1 MTGFKY
7 TVSGGSGDGLRYSP
21 IKRTQMLEIFNQL
34 HTVSYTATLDVRNN
48 TYTADLTDADKAI
61 ATNKG
66 WTLSL
71 SY

>member
-7 TVSGGSGDGLRYSP
+7 TVSGNSGDGLRYSP
-21 IKRTQMLEIFNQL
+21 IKRTQLLEIFNQL
-34 HTVSYTATLDVRNN
+34 QTVGYTATLDIRNN
-48 TYTADLTDADKAI
+48 TYTADLTDEDKAI
-61 ATNKG
+61 ATDKG